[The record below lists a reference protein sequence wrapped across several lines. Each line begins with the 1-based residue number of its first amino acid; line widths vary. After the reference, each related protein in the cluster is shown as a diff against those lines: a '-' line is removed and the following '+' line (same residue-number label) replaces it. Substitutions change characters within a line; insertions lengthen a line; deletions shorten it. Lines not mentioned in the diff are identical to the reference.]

1 MRAIFLFFG
10 KIKKEILKFC
20 RILFIG
26 SGILNNELINEIR
39 KSVNIVDVIS
49 SYMPLTKKGKNYFG
63 VCPFHDDHSPSMS
76 VAEDKQI
83 YKCFSCGESGNVFT
97 FLEKYENISFLE
109 AVKKCADLSGIE
121 FNYGKST
128 QKNYN
133 QDLYDIYKFASKLYQ
148 NNLHSKEGKEA
159 REYLKN
165 RKLDDNIIKEFEIG
179 LSLNQASI
187 LTDALKKKYD
197 EKTLIKSGLVSE
209 GDYNLY
215 DIYRNRIMF
224 PLYDLSGNIV
234 GYNGRIYNSNNKN
247 DSKYINSKETPIFKK
262 GELLFNYHRAKKEA
276 REYKFVIV
284 VEGQI
289 DAIRCYQAGYKNV
302 VASLGTAITKEHAML
317 LRKLSNNIVLCFDGD
332 SAGEKATNAAIEQ
345 LSTLALEPK
354 IVRLEE
360 SLDPDEYILKYGK
373 ERFKDKIENA
383 LNIMQYKEIIIKK
396 DMDLS
401 KTEDLALYTNKMIKE
416 INNINDDVLREI
428 SINKLA
434 SETNLE
440 VKFIKSK
447 LDKKK
452 EIKIP
457 IKKNIIKYSKYE
469 KSEQALI
476 YYMLKSIDVIKIY
489 EKKITFMPTDRYRK
503 LALKIDCFYKEFG
516 YIDVADFMTYI
527 NGDDIS
533 INALSEILNLDF
545 NDSYDEEA
553 ILDYLNN
560 IKSYNDRSL
569 SNKYKKELKEEVSLE
584 KKIELAK
591 KAIEYK
597 IRSESN
603 E

>member
-97 FLEKYENISFLE
+97 FIEKYENVSFLE

-121 FNYGKST
+121 FSYGKSDR
-128 QKNYN
+128 KNHN

-159 REYLKN
+159 RDYLKK

-179 LSLNQASI
+179 LSLNNASI

-209 GDYNLY
+209 GEYNLY

-289 DAIRCYQAGYKNV
+289 DAIRLYQAGYRNV

-317 LRKLSNNIVLCFDGD
+317 LRKLSNNIILCFDGD
-332 SAGEKATNAAIEQ
+332 SAGEKATNAAIKE
-345 LSTLALEPK
+345 LANLAIEPK

-360 SLDPDEYILKYGK
+360 SLDPDEYILKYGDK
-373 ERFKDKIENA
+373 FKDKIDNA
-383 LNIMQYKEIIIKK
+383 LNIMQYKESIIKK
-396 DMDLS
+396 NIDLS

-416 INNINDDVLREI
+416 INAINDDVLKEI

-434 SETNLE
+434 SETNLD

-457 IKKNIIKYSKYE
+457 VKKNIIKYSKYE

-503 LALKIDCFYKEFG
+503 LALKIDCFYKEYG
-516 YIDVADFMTYI
+516 YIDVADFMSYI
-527 NGDDIS
+527 NSDDVS
-533 INALSEILNLDF
+533 INALSEILNLDL

-560 IKSYNDRSL
+560 IKSYNDKTL

-584 KKIELAK
+584 KKIELAN

>member
-1 MRAIFLFFG
+1 M
-10 KIKKEILKFC
+10 
-20 RILFIG
+20 
-26 SGILNNELINEIR
+26 NNELINEIR

-401 KTEDLALYTNKMIKE
+401 RTEDLALYTNKMIKE

-533 INALSEILNLDF
+533 INALSEILNLDL

-584 KKIELAK
+584 KKIELAN

>member
-97 FLEKYENISFLE
+97 FIEKYENVSFLE

-121 FNYGKST
+121 FSYGKSDR
-128 QKNYN
+128 KNHN

-159 REYLKN
+159 RDYLKK

-179 LSLNQASI
+179 LSLNNASI

-209 GDYNLY
+209 GEYNLY

-289 DAIRCYQAGYKNV
+289 DAIRLYQAGYRNV

-317 LRKLSNNIVLCFDGD
+317 LRKLSNNIILCFDGD
-332 SAGEKATNAAIEQ
+332 SAGEKATNAAIKE
-345 LSTLALEPK
+345 LANLAIEPK

-360 SLDPDEYILKYGK
+360 SLDPDEYILKYGDK
-373 ERFKDKIENA
+373 FKDKIDNA
-383 LNIMQYKEIIIKK
+383 LNIMQYKESIIKK
-396 DMDLS
+396 NIDLS

-416 INNINDDVLREI
+416 INAINDDVLKEI

-434 SETNLE
+434 SETNLD

-457 IKKNIIKYSKYE
+457 VKKNIIKYSKYE

-516 YIDVADFMTYI
+516 YIDVADFMSYI
-527 NGDDIS
+527 NSDDVS
-533 INALSEILNLDF
+533 INALSEILNLDL

-560 IKSYNDRSL
+560 IKSYNDKSL

-584 KKIELAK
+584 KKIELAN

>member
-97 FLEKYENISFLE
+97 FLEKYENIGFLE

-159 REYLKN
+159 RDYLKN

-401 KTEDLALYTNKMIKE
+401 RTEDLALYTNKMI
-416 INNINDDVLREI
+416 
-428 SINKLA
+428 
-434 SETNLE
+434 
-440 VKFIKSK
+440 
-447 LDKKK
+447 K

-533 INALSEILNLDF
+533 INALSEILNLDL

-584 KKIELAK
+584 KKIELAN

>member
-1 MRAIFLFFG
+1 M
-10 KIKKEILKFC
+10 
-20 RILFIG
+20 
-26 SGILNNELINEIR
+26 NNELINEIR

-97 FLEKYENISFLE
+97 FIEKYENVSFLE

-121 FNYGKST
+121 FSYGKSDR
-128 QKNYN
+128 KNHN

-159 REYLKN
+159 RDYLKK

-179 LSLNQASI
+179 LSLNNASI

-209 GDYNLY
+209 GEYNLY

-289 DAIRCYQAGYKNV
+289 DAIRLYQAGYRNV

-317 LRKLSNNIVLCFDGD
+317 LRKLSNNIILCFDGD
-332 SAGEKATNAAIEQ
+332 SAGEKATNAAIKE
-345 LSTLALEPK
+345 LANLAIEPK

-360 SLDPDEYILKYGK
+360 SLDPDEYILKYGDK
-373 ERFKDKIENA
+373 FKDKIDNA
-383 LNIMQYKEIIIKK
+383 LNIMQYKESIIKK
-396 DMDLS
+396 NIDLS

-416 INNINDDVLREI
+416 INAINDDVLKEI

-434 SETNLE
+434 SETNLD

-516 YIDVADFMTYI
+516 YIDVADFMSYI
-527 NGDDIS
+527 NSDDVS
-533 INALSEILNLDF
+533 INALSEILNLDL

-560 IKSYNDRSL
+560 IKSYNDKSL

-584 KKIELAK
+584 KKIELAN

>member
-97 FLEKYENISFLE
+97 FIEKYENVSFLE

-121 FNYGKST
+121 FSYGKSDR
-128 QKNYN
+128 KNHN

-159 REYLKN
+159 RDYLKK

-179 LSLNQASI
+179 LSLNNASI

-209 GDYNLY
+209 GEYNLY

-289 DAIRCYQAGYKNV
+289 DAIRLYQAGYRNV

-317 LRKLSNNIVLCFDGD
+317 LRKLSNNIILCFDGD
-332 SAGEKATNAAIEQ
+332 SAGEKATNAAIKE
-345 LSTLALEPK
+345 LANLAIEPK

-360 SLDPDEYILKYGK
+360 SLDPDEYILKYGDK
-373 ERFKDKIENA
+373 FKDKIDNA
-383 LNIMQYKEIIIKK
+383 LNIMQYKESIIKK
-396 DMDLS
+396 NIDLS

-416 INNINDDVLREI
+416 INAINDDVLKEI

-434 SETNLE
+434 SETNLD

-457 IKKNIIKYSKYE
+457 VKKNIIKYSKYE

-516 YIDVADFMTYI
+516 YIDVADFMSYI
-527 NGDDIS
+527 NSDDIS
-533 INALSEILNLDF
+533 INALSEILNLDL

-560 IKSYNDRSL
+560 IKSYNDKTL

-584 KKIELAK
+584 KKIELAN

>member
-97 FLEKYENISFLE
+97 FIEKYENVSFLE

-121 FNYGKST
+121 FSYGKSDR
-128 QKNYN
+128 KNHN

-159 REYLKN
+159 RDYLKK

-179 LSLNQASI
+179 LSLNNASI

-209 GDYNLY
+209 GEYNLY

-289 DAIRCYQAGYKNV
+289 DAIRLYQAGYRNV

-317 LRKLSNNIVLCFDGD
+317 LRKLSNNIILCFDGD
-332 SAGEKATNAAIEQ
+332 SAGEKATNAAIKE
-345 LSTLALEPK
+345 LANLAIEPK

-360 SLDPDEYILKYGK
+360 SLDPDEYILKYGDK
-373 ERFKDKIENA
+373 FKDKIDNA
-383 LNIMQYKEIIIKK
+383 LNIMQYKESIIKK
-396 DMDLS
+396 NIDLS

-416 INNINDDVLREI
+416 INAINDDVLKEI

-434 SETNLE
+434 SETNLD

-503 LALKIDCFYKEFG
+503 LALKIDCFYKEYG
-516 YIDVADFMTYI
+516 YIDVADFMSYI
-527 NGDDIS
+527 NSDDIS
-533 INALSEILNLDF
+533 INALSEILNLDL

-560 IKSYNDRSL
+560 IKSYNDKTL

-584 KKIELAK
+584 KKIELAN

>member
-97 FLEKYENISFLE
+97 FIEKYENVSFLE

-121 FNYGKST
+121 FSYGKSDR
-128 QKNYN
+128 KNHN

-159 REYLKN
+159 RDYLKK

-179 LSLNQASI
+179 LSLNNASI

-209 GDYNLY
+209 GEYNLY

-289 DAIRCYQAGYKNV
+289 DAIRLYQAGYRNV

-317 LRKLSNNIVLCFDGD
+317 LRKLSNNIILCFDGD
-332 SAGEKATNAAIEQ
+332 SAGEKATNAAIKE
-345 LSTLALEPK
+345 LANLAIEPK

-360 SLDPDEYILKYGK
+360 SLDPDEYILKYGDK
-373 ERFKDKIENA
+373 FKDKIDNA
-383 LNIMQYKEIIIKK
+383 LNIMQYKESIIKK
-396 DMDLS
+396 NIDLS
-401 KTEDLALYTNKMIKE
+401 KTEDLALYANEMIKE
-416 INNINDDVLREI
+416 INAINDDVLKEI

-434 SETNLE
+434 SETNLD

-516 YIDVADFMTYI
+516 YIDVADFMSYI
-527 NGDDIS
+527 NSDDIS
-533 INALSEILNLDF
+533 INALSEILNLDL

-560 IKSYNDRSL
+560 IKSYNDKTL

-584 KKIELAK
+584 KKIELAN

>member
-1 MRAIFLFFG
+1 M
-10 KIKKEILKFC
+10 
-20 RILFIG
+20 
-26 SGILNNELINEIR
+26 NNDLINEIR

-49 SYMPLTKKGKNYFG
+49 SYIPLTKKGKNYFG

-76 VAEDKQI
+76 VAYDKQI
-83 YKCFSCGESGNVFT
+83 YKCFSCGATGNVFT
-97 FLEKYENISFLE
+97 FIENYENVDFIE
-109 AVKKCADLSGIE
+109 AVKKCADISGIE
-121 FNYGKST
+121 FAYGKS
-128 QKNYN
+128 KGNKRN
-133 QDLYDIYKFASKLYQ
+133 QELYDIYKFASKLYQ
-148 NNLHSKEGKEA
+148 NNLHSKEGKGA
-159 REYLKN
+159 REYLKS

-179 LSLNQASI
+179 LSLNQTSI

-332 SAGEKATNAAIEQ
+332 SAGEKATNAAIKE

-373 ERFKDKIENA
+373 ERFKEKIENA

-457 IKKNIIKYSKYE
+457 VKKNIIKYSKYE
-469 KSEQALI
+469 KSEQGLI

-545 NDSYDEEA
+545 NDSYDKEA

>member
-121 FNYGKST
+121 FNYGKSI

-159 REYLKN
+159 RDYLKN

-401 KTEDLALYTNKMIKE
+401 RTEDLALYTNKMIKE

>member
-1 MRAIFLFFG
+1 M
-10 KIKKEILKFC
+10 
-20 RILFIG
+20 
-26 SGILNNELINEIR
+26 NNELINEIR
-39 KSVNIVDVIS
+39 KSVNIVDVVS
-49 SYMPLTKKGKNYFG
+49 SYIPLTKKGKNYFG

-83 YKCFSCGESGNVFT
+83 YKCFSCGASGNIFT
-97 FLEKYENISFLE
+97 FIENYENISFLE
-109 AVKKCADLSGIE
+109 AVKKCADISGIE
-121 FNYGKST
+121 FNYLKK
-128 QKNYN
+128 QEKNHN
-133 QDLYDIYKFASKLYQ
+133 QELYDIYKFASKLYQ

-165 RKLDDNIIKEFEIG
+165 RQITDDIIKEFDIG
-179 LSLNQASI
+179 LSLNQANI
-187 LTDALKKKYD
+187 LTTALLKKYD
-197 EKTLIKSGLVSE
+197 EKILIKSGLVNE

-247 DSKYINSKETPIFKK
+247 DSKYINSKESPIFKK
-262 GELLFNYHRAKKEA
+262 GELLFNYHRAKVEA
-276 REYKFVIV
+276 RDYKFVIV

-289 DAIRCYQAGYKNV
+289 DAIRLYQAGYRNV

-317 LRKLSNNIVLCFDGD
+317 LRKLSNDIILCFDGD

-345 LSTLALEPK
+345 LSHLAIEPK

-360 SLDPDEYILKYGK
+360 SLDPDEYILKYGAD
-373 ERFKDKIENA
+373 RFKDKIENA
-383 LNIMQYKEIIIKK
+383 LNIMQYKELVLKK
-396 DMDLS
+396 NIDL
-401 KTEDLALYTNKMIKE
+401 TNVEDLALYTNNMIEELNK
-416 INNINDDVLREI
+416 INDDVLKEI

-434 SETNLE
+434 SETKLD

-447 LDKKK
+447 LDNKK
-452 EIKIP
+452 EVKIP
-457 IKKNIIKYSKYE
+457 VKKTVIKYSKYE
-469 KSEQALI
+469 KSEQGLI
-476 YYMLKSIDVIKIY
+476 YYMLKSIDVIKVY
-489 EKKITFMPTDRYRK
+489 EKKITYMPTDRYRK
-503 LALKIDCFYKEFG
+503 LALKIDCFYKEYG
-516 YIDVADFMTYI
+516 YIDIADFMTYI
-527 NGDDIS
+527 NEDDIS
-533 INALSEILNLDF
+533 TNALSEILNLNLKDE
-545 NDSYDEEA
+545 YDNEA

-560 IKSYNDRSL
+560 IKRYNDKNL